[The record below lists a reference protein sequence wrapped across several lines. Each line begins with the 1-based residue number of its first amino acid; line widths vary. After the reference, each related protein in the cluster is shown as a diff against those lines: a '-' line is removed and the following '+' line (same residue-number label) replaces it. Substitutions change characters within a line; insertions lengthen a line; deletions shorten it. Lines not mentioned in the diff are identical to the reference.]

1 MEGQIDEQTK
11 QDRYDIIMR
20 HQLSVT
26 EEKNAELIGKKFKTL
41 VEDFDPVSEAFVGRT
56 YMDAPDIDGKIFFTS
71 PSGMKFTAGEF
82 VEVKVTEVLDYDLV
96 GETLI

>member
-1 MEGQIDEQTK
+1 
-11 QDRYDIIMR
+11 
-20 HQLSVT
+20 
-26 EEKNAELIGKKFKTL
+26 
-41 VEDFDPVSEAFVGRT
+41 
-56 YMDAPDIDGKIFFTS
+56 MDAPDIDGKIFFTS